1 MTKLNN
7 IAPFWSRIVSLRWK
21 ILDRNASTILWRTI
35 DSWVSRKKFLDTFKA
50 CITSFCRLIL
60 NSTPEVSQD
69 VLFSS
74 KNAQAIFL
82 FFFCLKSYGHILL
95 FFSFVWNCMTI
106 FLSIFLTFF
115 YIAINIWYS
124 VKCEK
129 WTDKNTLF
137 LFSCFPSCCKS
148 NLRV

>member
-1 MTKLNN
+1 MTKHNN
-7 IAPFWSRIVSLRWK
+7 IATFWSRIVSLRWK
-21 ILDRNASTILWRTI
+21 N
-35 DSWVSRKKFLDTFKA
+35 SWPQCVNNIMENNRQLSFKKKFLDTFKA

-95 FFSFVWNCMTI
+95 FFSFVWIRIAI
-106 FLSIFLTFF
+106 FLSTFLTFF